1 MAGASAGCTAVLVG
15 AGGFA
20 TFAEAAA
27 WILDRPPMNAD
38 KPFDLR

>member
-1 MAGASAGCTAVLVG
+1 VAGASAGCTAVLVG

-27 WILDRPPMNAD
+27 WILNKPLMNAD
-38 KPFDLR
+38 QRG